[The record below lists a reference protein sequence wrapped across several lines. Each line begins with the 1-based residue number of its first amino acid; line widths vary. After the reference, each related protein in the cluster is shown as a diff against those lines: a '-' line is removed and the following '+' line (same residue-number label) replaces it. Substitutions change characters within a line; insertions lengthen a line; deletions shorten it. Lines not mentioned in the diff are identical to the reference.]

1 MLWTVWPLQFGHKHH
16 ATHFLVFLNFF
27 KIISATSDHLPIIS
41 ATISA
46 TSDPYFRSLR
56 LCVPNSA
63 RGRFLPS
70 DFSTA
75 FPRMPPH
82 LSTCFNLSYYV
93 ALLLFAWVLLQTACS
108 SHLVP
113 TSAVVTILRFAFFCC
128 VAALGTLLPHLIAI
142 HGSF

>member
-1 MLWTVWPLQFGHKHH
+1 
-16 ATHFLVFLNFF
+16 
-27 KIISATSDHLPIIS
+27 
-41 ATISA
+41 
-46 TSDPYFRSLR
+46 
-56 LCVPNSA
+56 
-63 RGRFLPS
+63 
-70 DFSTA
+70 
-75 FPRMPPH
+75 MPPH
-82 LSTCFNLSYYV
+82 LSTCLNLSHYL